1 MMCLKYRI
9 NYYNYQPGTNIVN
22 VDNYFKH
29 ITHTQRIPLSLLR
42 KSSRSR
48 RLWESPHIPTERYER
63 RPCLC
68 VFVARF
74 DRRIF
79 FTIRQKRIRGGG
91 AFAQGN
97 SEPAADGATMP
108 LSQRHAWLGPPY
120 TIPSVVRQH
129 CIHTGVY

>member
-1 MMCLKYRI
+1 MCLKCRI
-9 NYYNYQPGTNIVN
+9 NYYNYQPGSNIVN

-29 ITHTQRIPLSLLR
+29 ITHTHIVVIINTIIIREDTPISLLR

-48 RLWESPHIPTERYER
+48 RLWESPPVPTERYER

-79 FTIRQKRIRGGG
+79 TIRQKRIRGGVRSPKVT
-91 AFAQGN
+91 ASHLLMARPCHCL
-97 SEPAADGATMP
+97 SATHGWALPTQYP
-108 LSQRHAWLGPPY
+108 L
-120 TIPSVVRQH
+120 
-129 CIHTGVY
+129 